1 MGKVKQVRFGRVVK
15 KKDEQDP
22 LKYTLSIRQ
31 HGKLTGAE
39 SRQLKAQIEAVCQQ
53 FVKDKYEPVET
64 PQT

>member
-1 MGKVKQVRFGRVVK
+1 MGKTKQVRFGKVVK
-15 KKDEQDP
+15 KRDEQDP

-53 FVKDKYEPVET
+53 FIKDKYEPVEQS
-64 PQT
+64 QT